1 VARGSK
7 FFAAAISALLLAA
20 ALGACGGGDDS
31 TSGTAASGDRATGP
45 TSKTGSTG
53 PTSRGGA
60 SNNGSQGEQSG
71 GQPEGGNAADFTPK
85 QHQDSG
91 GGAAQYQVK
100 GGDNSVQEFGQEA
113 GGSDFETAAAALH
126 NFLDAR
132 AEGNWAAACQYMAKS
147 TVESFEQLA
156 ARTKSSDT
164 SCGAI
169 LAQIT
174 NPAAK
179 QSMVEEAAKADIGSL
194 RTEGDQA
201 FLIYTAGSKTIL
213 AMPMANEGGQWK
225 VASLAGTPLN

>member
-1 VARGSK
+1 MARGSR
-7 FFAAAISALLLAA
+7 FFAAAFSALLLVAG
-20 ALGACGGGDDS
+20 LGACGGGDDS
-31 TSGTAASGDRATGP
+31 TSGTAASRDRATDP
-45 TSKTGSTG
+45 SWKTGSTG
-53 PTSRGGA
+53 PASKGGA
-60 SNNGSQGEQSG
+60 SDTGSQGKQGEGQSG
-71 GQPEGGNAADFTPK
+71 GDAAADFTPK

-113 GGSDFETAAAALH
+113 DGSDFEAAATALH

-132 AEGNWAAACQYMAKS
+132 AEGNWAAACQYMSKS
-147 TVESFEQLA
+147 TIESLERFASQ
-156 ARTKSSDT
+156 TKSSDK

-179 QSMVEEAAKADIGSL
+179 QSLVEEAAKADIGSL
-194 RTEGDQA
+194 RTEGNRA
-201 FLIYTAGSKTIL
+201 FLIYTAGGKTIL
-213 AMPMANEGGQWK
+213 AVSMANEGGQWK

>member
-1 VARGSK
+1 ML
-7 FFAAAISALLLAA
+7 AATFIALLLAA

-31 TSGTAASGDRATGP
+31 TSGTAASQAQATGP

-53 PTSRGGA
+53 PASKGGA
-60 SNNGSQGEQSG
+60 SNTGSQGKQAED
-71 GQPEGGNAADFTPK
+71 QPEGGNAAEFTPK
-85 QHQDSG
+85 QHQDNG

-113 GGSDFETAAAALH
+113 GGADFEAAATALH

-132 AEGNWAAACQYMAKS
+132 AEGNWAAACQYMSKS
-147 TVESFEQLA
+147 TVESFERLA
-156 ARTKSSDT
+156 AQSKSSDM

-179 QSMVEEAAKADIGSL
+179 QSLVEEAAKADIGSL
-194 RTEGDQA
+194 RTEGDRA
-201 FLIYTAGSKTIL
+201 FLIYTAGGKTIL
-213 AMPMANEGGQWK
+213 AMSMANEGGQWK
-225 VASLAGTPLN
+225 VAGLVGTPLN

>member
-1 VARGSK
+1 MARGSK
-7 FFAAAISALLLAA
+7 FFAATFSALLLAA

-31 TSGTAASGDRATGP
+31 TSGTAASRDRATGP
-45 TSKTGSTG
+45 TSTTGSTG
-53 PTSRGGA
+53 PASKGGA
-60 SNNGSQGEQSG
+60 SDSGSQGKQGE

-113 GGSDFETAAAALH
+113 GSSDFEAAATALH

-132 AEGNWAAACQYMAKS
+132 AEGNWAAACQYMSKS

-156 ARTKSSDT
+156 TRTQSADT

-174 NPAAK
+174 NPNAQ
-179 QSMVEEAAKADIGSL
+179 QSLREEAAKADIGSL

-201 FLIYTAGSKTIL
+201 FLIYTAGSETIL
-213 AMPMANEGGQWK
+213 AMPMAHEGGKWK